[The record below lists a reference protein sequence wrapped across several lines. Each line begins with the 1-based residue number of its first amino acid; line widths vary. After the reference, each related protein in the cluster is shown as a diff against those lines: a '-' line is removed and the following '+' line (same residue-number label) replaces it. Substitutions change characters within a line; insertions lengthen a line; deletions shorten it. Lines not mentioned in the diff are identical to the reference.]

1 MNFNSYRSELV
12 ARELDTNTINK
23 TLKLIKTFEDFLQ
36 KYEKTTKDASFK
48 ELNFF
53 VSFLEESGNLS
64 YFNLLEILRYLM
76 FIKNE
81 QLTLDLFDV
90 IDGADLMHV
99 LSDKIIEKFGEE
111 KRNEVFAGIKLPKIL
126 LDNKEKPIITQK
138 VMERMDALI
147 DKHPRQEI
155 MGSGLHRL
163 QKDGLNRLRKKFLE
177 EKNLDTYLKNQR
189 NNSLKRFEQLAKEGA
204 LFFTQPVDEQVLEYI
219 RKNPTIEYGV
229 REGDKIIISKIPYN
243 TKLFLNETNER
254 LKRYY
259 YCHCP
264 WVRESLKKG
273 DILISP
279 TFCHC
284 SSGWYK
290 QKWDTIF
297 DQPVKVDLIDS
308 VLNGAMQCKFAVHIP
323 KKFMDTLKE

>member
-1 MNFNSYRSELV
+1 MDFNNYKKELLNRGLT
-12 ARELDTNTINK
+12 ADTIVI
-23 TLKLIKTFEDFLQ
+23 TLELIKTFEDFLQ
-36 KYEKTTKDASFK
+36 KYEKTAKDASIK

-53 VSFLEESGNLS
+53 VSFLEDSDNLS

-81 QLTLDLFDV
+81 KLTLDLLDV
-90 IDGADLMHV
+90 IDGADLMNV
-99 LSDKIIEKFGEE
+99 LSNKIIEKFGEE
-111 KRNEVFAGIKLPKIL
+111 KRNEVFARIKLPKIL
-126 LDNKEKPIITQK
+126 LSNKEKPIITQK

-147 DKHPRQEI
+147 EEEPRQEI
-155 MGSGLHRL
+155 MASGLHRL
-163 QKDGLNRLRKKFLE
+163 QKDGLIRLRKKFLE
-177 EKNLDTYLKNQR
+177 EKNLDTFLENQR
-189 NNSLKRFEQLAKEGA
+189 NNSIKRFEQLAKERS
-204 LFFTQPVDEQVLEYI
+204 LFFTQPVDEQVLEFI

-229 REGDKIIISKIPYN
+229 REGDKIIITKIPYN
-243 TKLFLNETNER
+243 TKLFLNETNEN

-273 DILISP
+273 DIHISP

-284 SSGWYK
+284 SAGWYK

-323 KKFMDTLKE
+323 KKFMNDF